1 MKKWERL
8 SEDEIKK
15 FQGEQHYKSINY
27 FGGDTE
33 FLKRQEYDLKK
44 RTHCIENHIPLNVIK
59 YNEKI
64 TLERVLN
71 FS

>member
-15 FQGEQHYKSINY
+15 L
-27 FGGDTE
+27 
-33 FLKRQEYDLKK
+33 FLDSSSKREVARK
-44 RTHCIENHIPLNVIK
+44 IG